1 MPRILFE
8 KKGNAVWISHL
19 DLMRLFQRAFKR
31 AGLPLTHTQGFNPRP
46 SVSIALP
53 LSVGVESSCE
63 LLDFDLDGDKVA
75 NRIVRGKLN
84 DYLVPGIRVIK
95 VYDNMQK
102 IKHLAYLDTVVTME
116 YDAGVP
122 ADAVSR
128 MEALFASEEVLVE
141 KKTKTNGIQ
150 DQNII
155 PMIKSIAIIQTDDH
169 TVAMKARVCCQN
181 PTLNPT
187 QLHGAVVRYLPDL
200 TPDFV
205 KNERVEI
212 YDADGNVF
220 R

>member
-53 LSVGVESSCE
+53 LSVGVESNCE
-63 LLDFDLDGDKVA
+63 LLDFDLDGEKVA

-84 DYLVPGIRVIK
+84 DYLLPGIRVIK
-95 VYDNMQK
+95 VYDNGQK
-102 IKHLAYLDTVVTME
+102 LKNLALLDSVVTLE
-116 YDAGVP
+116 YDNGIP
-122 ADAVSR
+122 KNAVQTLENFFR
-128 MEALFASEEVLVE
+128 QEEIMVE

-150 DQNII
+150 DQNIA
-155 PMIKSIAIIQTDDH
+155 PMIKSIEVEALDENTI
-169 TVAMKARVCCQN
+169 ALKARICCQN
-181 PTLNPT
+181 PTLNPM
-187 QLHGAVVRYLPDL
+187 QLHGAIIRHLPEL
-200 TPDFV
+200 TPSFA
-205 KNERVEI
+205 KCARLEL
-212 YDADGNVF
+212 YDGDGNIF

>member
-53 LSVGVESSCE
+53 LSVGVESNCE
-63 LLDFDLDGDKVA
+63 LLDFELEGDKVA

-102 IKHLAYLDTVVTME
+102 IKHLALLDTVVTME
-116 YDAGVP
+116 YDNCVP
-122 ADAVSR
+122 ENAVQ
-128 MEALFASEEVLVE
+128 MIQELFGREEVLVE

-155 PMIKSIAIIQTDDH
+155 PMIKMLEIEQPDNKTLLL
-169 TVAMKARVCCQN
+169 KARICCQN
-181 PTLNPT
+181 PTLNPM
-187 QLHGAVVRYLPDL
+187 QLNGAIVRYLPEL

-205 KNERVEI
+205 KNERIEI
-212 YDADGNVF
+212 YDVDGNVF

>member
-53 LSVGVESSCE
+53 LSVGVESNCE
-63 LLDFDLDGDKVA
+63 RLDFDLDGDKIA

-84 DYLVPGIRVIK
+84 DYLLPGIRVIK
-95 VYDNMQK
+95 VYDNGQK
-102 IKHLAYLDTVVTME
+102 IKNLALLDTVVTLE
-116 YDAGVP
+116 YDQGVP
-122 ADAVSR
+122 EGAVDKLQ
-128 MEALFASEEVLVE
+128 AFFAGNEIYVE

-150 DQNII
+150 DQNIA
-155 PMIKSIAIIQTDDH
+155 PMIKSLEVVQADEN
-169 TVAMKARVCCQN
+169 TVLLNARVCCQN
-181 PTLNPT
+181 PTLNPM
-187 QLHGAVVRYLPDL
+187 QLHGAIVRHLPEL
-200 TPDFV
+200 TPDFA
-205 KNERVEI
+205 KCARIELFDNE
-212 YDADGNVF
+212 GNIF

>member
-53 LSVGVESSCE
+53 LSVGVESNCE

-84 DYLVPGIRVIK
+84 DYLLPGIRVIK
-95 VYDNMQK
+95 VYDNGQK
-102 IKHLAYLDTVVTME
+102 IKNLALLDTVVTLE
-116 YDAGVP
+116 YDEGVP
-122 ADAVSR
+122 EGTVRKLQDF
-128 MEALFASEEVLVE
+128 FAQDEVLVE

-155 PMIKSIAIIQTDDH
+155 PMIKALEIVQADQN
-169 TVAMKARVCCQN
+169 TVLLNARVCCQN
-181 PTLNPT
+181 PTLNPM
-187 QLHGAVVRYLPDL
+187 QLHGAIIRHLPEL
-200 TPDFV
+200 TPSFA
-205 KNERVEI
+205 KCARLEL
-212 YDADGNVF
+212 YDLEGNIF

>member
-31 AGLPLTHTQGFNPRP
+31 AVLPLTHTQGFNPRP

-53 LSVGVESSCE
+53 LSVGVESCCE

-95 VYDNMQK
+95 VYDNGQK
-102 IKHLAYLDTVVTME
+102 IKHLALLDTIVTLE
-116 YDAGVP
+116 YDNGVP
-122 ADAVSR
+122 ADGAEKLRSFFQQD
-128 MEALFASEEVLVE
+128 EILVE
-141 KKTKTNGIQ
+141 KKTKSGGIQ
-150 DQNII
+150 DQNIVSK
-155 PMIKSIAIIQTDDH
+155 IKSLEVEQPDDN
-169 TVAMKARVCCQN
+169 TILLKARICCQN
-181 PTLNPT
+181 PTLNPM
-187 QLHGAVVRYLPDL
+187 QLHGAILRHLPEL
-200 TPDFV
+200 APSFA
-205 KNERVEI
+205 KCARLEL
-212 YDADGNVF
+212 YDNDGNIF

>member
-53 LSVGVESSCE
+53 LSVGVESCCE

-84 DYLVPGIRVIK
+84 DYLLPGIRVIK
-95 VYDNMQK
+95 VYDNGQK
-102 IKHLAYLDTVVTME
+102 IKNLALLDTIVTME

-128 MEALFASEEVLVE
+128 LTAFFAREEILVE

-155 PMIKSIAIIQTDDH
+155 PMIKSLEVVQADEHTIQL
-169 TVAMKARVCCQN
+169 KARVCCQN
-181 PTLNPT
+181 PTLNPM
-187 QLHGAVVRYLPDL
+187 QLHGAVVRHLPEL
-200 TPDFV
+200 APSFA
-205 KNERVEI
+205 KCERLEL
-212 YDADGNVF
+212 YDNDGNIF

>member
-53 LSVGVESSCE
+53 LSVGVESNCE
-63 LLDFDLDGDKVA
+63 MLDFDLDGDKVA

-84 DYLVPGIRVIK
+84 DYLLPGIRVIK
-95 VYDNMQK
+95 VYDNGQK
-102 IKHLAYLDTVVTME
+102 LKNLSLLDTVVTLE
-116 YDAGVP
+116 YDQGVP
-122 ADAVSR
+122 ENCIMNLQELFSR
-128 MEALFASEEVLVE
+128 EKVLVE
-141 KKTKTNGIQ
+141 KKTKSNGIQ

-155 PMIKSIAIIQTDDH
+155 PMIKSLEIEKADDK
-169 TVAMKARVCCQN
+169 TVEMKARICCQN
-181 PTLNPT
+181 PTLNPM
-187 QLHGAVVRYLPDL
+187 QLHAAILRHMPEL
-200 TPDFV
+200 TPDFAKCCRLEV
-205 KNERVEI
+205 
-212 YDADGNVF
+212 YDSEGNIF

>member
-53 LSVGVESSCE
+53 LSVGVESCCE

-84 DYLVPGIRVIK
+84 DYLLPGIRVIK
-95 VYDNMQK
+95 VYDNGQK
-102 IKHLAYLDTVVTME
+102 IKHLALLDTVITLE
-116 YDAGVP
+116 YDNGVP
-122 ADAVSR
+122 EDAVSKLDEFFKR
-128 MEALFASEEVLVE
+128 DEILVE

-150 DQNII
+150 DQNIV
-155 PMIKSIAIIQTDDH
+155 PMIKSLEVEQTDAN
-169 TVAMKARVCCQN
+169 TVVLKARVCCQN
-181 PTLNPT
+181 PTLNPM
-187 QLHGAVVRYLPDL
+187 QLSVAIERYLPEL
-200 TPDFV
+200 TPDFA
-205 KNERVEI
+205 KCRREEI
-212 YDADGNVF
+212 FGADETIF

>member
-8 KKGNAVWISHL
+8 KTGNAVWISHL
-19 DLMRLFQRAFKR
+19 DLMRVFQRAFKR

-53 LSVGVESSCE
+53 LSVGVESCCE
-63 LLDFDLDGDKVA
+63 MLDFDLDGDKVA

-95 VYDNMQK
+95 VYDNGQK
-102 IKHLAYLDTVVTME
+102 LKFLALLDTVVTLE
-116 YDAGVP
+116 YDQGVP
-122 ADAVSR
+122 SDAVSKLQ
-128 MEALFASEEVLVE
+128 ELFGREEVLVE
-141 KKTKTNGIQ
+141 KKSKNGTS

-155 PMIKSIAIIQTDDH
+155 PMIKSLRLEAVDGNTLELH
-169 TVAMKARVCCQN
+169 ALVCCQN
-181 PTLNPT
+181 PSLNPM
-187 QLHGAVVRYLPDL
+187 QLSAAVSKYLPEL

-205 KNERVEI
+205 KCRRVEV
-212 YDADGNVF
+212 YDANETVF